1 VQGKGFS
8 VSVASVGQMLKM
20 GVAADFGLCK
30 GKRKDG
36 VACTMEIN
44 KYVSPQSCGNMSY
57 HLSRSFTVIKLR
69 KLSKHIAH
77 NSDEKLF

>member
-36 VACTMEIN
+36 VACTMAIN
-44 KYVSPQSCGNMSY
+44 KYVSPTLWEY
-57 HLSRSFTVIKLR
+57 VLPFK
-69 KLSKHIAH
+69 
-77 NSDEKLF
+77 